1 MTFLR
6 PHSDLVELVEVEKEP
21 RHPGS
26 EPALRGLNQTMPNN
40 VPFLLAPQ
48 GYTNSKE
55 TNSRE
60 QKSKNKTKNQIK
72 LSQCSSQSSSR
83 RQRKRSLP
91 YGPGKKS
98 QP

>member
-26 EPALRGLNQTMPNN
+26 EPALRGLNQTMPKN
-40 VPFLLAPQ
+40 VPFLLSPQ

-60 QKSKNKTKNQIK
+60 QKSKNKAKNQIK

-91 YGPGKKS
+91 CGPGKKS